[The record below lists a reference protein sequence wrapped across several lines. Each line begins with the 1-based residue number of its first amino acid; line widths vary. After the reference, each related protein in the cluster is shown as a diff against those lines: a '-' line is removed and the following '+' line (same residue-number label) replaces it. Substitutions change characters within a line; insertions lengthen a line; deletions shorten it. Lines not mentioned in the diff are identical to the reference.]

1 MKIESYLFKTPCT
14 DMIGYVTYNLLST
27 YVLHTY
33 VILHIILETK
43 IEHCKS
49 SEQTAILW
57 TRYWWFL
64 SKLAES
70 YESNLSLF
78 IRFGCG
84 H

>member
-1 MKIESYLFKTPCT
+1 M
-14 DMIGYVTYNLLST
+14 
-27 YVLHTY
+27 
-33 VILHIILETK
+33 ILHIILETK

-84 H
+84 HRICQKVGQKLVMKSRPFYINNLANLAV